1 MVENQLK
8 PPSPKNNGKKTIE
21 IIING
26 TNFKEIN
33 DFVPADTLNQK
44 TSQKNA
50 KNEKSISLT
59 KDLYQV
65 AKDSKN
71 FKNIKDLKHSKDI
84 KDSKECRK
92 IKEPKIIKEIKEEE
106 KEKKNITTVDN
117 QNKSSLSNVST
128 NEIWAMLHEGR
139 SMDSDDYDYP
149 LSYEVDYNAKLPP
162 EIDELGQ

>member
-1 MVENQLK
+1 MENQSK
-8 PPSPKNNGKKTIE
+8 PPPPRNNEKKTIE

-26 TNFKEIN
+26 VNIKEIKE
-33 DFVPADTLNQK
+33 FVSGDTLNQK

-50 KNEKSISLT
+50 KNEKSVSLI
-59 KDLYQV
+59 KDLHQV

-92 IKEPKIIKEIKEEE
+92 IKEPKIIKKVEE
-106 KEKKNITTVDN
+106 KEKINITTVDN

-139 SMDSDDYDYP
+139 SMDSDDFDYP

-162 EIDELGQ
+162 EIEELGQ